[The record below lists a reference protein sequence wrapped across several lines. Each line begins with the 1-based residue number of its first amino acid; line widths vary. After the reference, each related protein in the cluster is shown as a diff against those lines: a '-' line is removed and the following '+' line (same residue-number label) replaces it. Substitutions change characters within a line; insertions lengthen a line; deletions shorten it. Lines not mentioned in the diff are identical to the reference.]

1 MYVLNLL
8 SCSVL
13 PLANNT
19 IRLTLQVYDKSSKSV
34 QYTNCNCQVVLID
47 KNETNYFTLHEIY
60 KHYKN
65 YDNNKNNY
73 ALL

>member
-1 MYVLNLL
+1 MYMLNLL
-8 SCSVL
+8 SFCVL

-19 IRLTLQVYDKSSKSV
+19 IRLTFQVYDESSKSV
-34 QYTNCNCQVVLID
+34 QYTNCNSQVVLIE

-65 YDNNKNNY
+65 YDNNKND
-73 ALL
+73 